1 MVISYKDDK
10 WSTIGILDMPD
21 GEDRGD
27 SLIVTLHAGG
37 SNKAGLRGTFV
48 KLSRMAVREGLSVFR
63 FDLPKDGESIVFG
76 NSIVKV
82 DAIHDLLQYIK
93 KTYRFRKIIL
103 VGHCVGGYH
112 ALDLCLKYPAIVD
125 EVVLWHIAP
134 IIYGMAEDE
143 KMPGLGLNARLRQI
157 YSSLKEI
164 RYRPAAAG
172 RKAIKHGF
180 NLLGAVLV
188 HPVKIG
194 SHLVK
199 SRERQKNAAAGKK
212 NLSGKKV
219 FTVINPSKLHYKEMN
234 EGMTFIR
241 EALLEYGFKD
251 VEFTE
256 SHHKVFSVQ
265 WQKTALSETIRYI
278 KNLNKIPVDQ

>member
-10 WSTIGILDMPD
+10 WSTIGILDMPE

-27 SLIVTLHAGG
+27 SLVVTLHAGG

-48 KLSRMAVREGLSVFR
+48 KLSRLAVREGLSVFR
-63 FDLPKDGESIVFG
+63 FDLPLHGESIVFG
-76 NSIVKV
+76 SSIVRV
-82 DAIHDLLQYIK
+82 DAIHDLLLYMK
-93 KTYRFRKIIL
+93 KTYRFKKIIL
-103 VGHCVGGYH
+103 LGHCVGGYH

-143 KMPGLGLNARLRQI
+143 RVPGLRFMPRLKRI
-157 YSSLKEI
+157 YSSLKEV
-164 RYRPAAAG
+164 RYRPAAG
-172 RKAIKHGF
+172 WKAIKQGAD
-180 NLLGAVLV
+180 LLGAVLT

-194 SHLVK
+194 AHLVK
-199 SRERQKNAAAGKK
+199 SRANKKNAAAGKK
-212 NLSGKKV
+212 NLSGRKV
-219 FTVINPSKLHYKEMN
+219 CVVINPSKMHYKEMH

-241 EALLEYGFKD
+241 QALLDFGFKE
-251 VEFTE
+251 VQFAE
-256 SHHKVFSVQ
+256 SNHKVFSVE